1 MTFIICSTT
10 LLYARDF
17 NFLNNKLMIGS
28 TALAVWIVKEL
39 HYARQHVP
47 AEEVDED
54 KDIVTVECS
63 QKVTGFNTCDR
74 AFM

>member
-1 MTFIICSTT
+1 
-10 LLYARDF
+10 
-17 NFLNNKLMIGS
+17 MIGS